1 MNAPLQ
7 IKYLDDRLKQ
17 DGMAYATNG
26 SAGLDCL
33 ACIPR
38 AFCLYPGESRL
49 IPLGFALHIGHA
61 GIAALLLP
69 RSGLGAK
76 GLILGNAVGL
86 IDSDYQGE
94 VKANLWNRNAEEG
107 SELWIK
113 PYDRIAQ
120 LIFVP
125 VLRPQLDA
133 VAHFSESSVRGEG
146 GFGSTGIGTLAFAA

>member
-1 MNAPLQ
+1 MNTSLQ
-7 IKYLDDRLKQ
+7 IKYLDDKLKQ
-17 DGMAYATNG
+17 TGMAYATDG
-26 SAGLDCL
+26 AAGLDCV
-33 ACIPR
+33 ACIER
-38 AFCLYPGESRL
+38 GFILNPGESRL

-76 GLILGNAVGL
+76 GLILGNSVGL

-94 VKANLWNRNAEEG
+94 VMANIWNRNTEEG
-107 SELWIK
+107 SELWIN

-133 VAHFSESSVRGEG
+133 VAYFSKSSVRGEG
-146 GFGSTGIGTLAFAA
+146 GFGSTGIGALAFAA